1 MYDFYYI
8 GKFSLI
14 GIRKLTLVI
23 PIQSI
28 IIIYFLQCLAIDN
41 QSNKVMK
48 IRSCHS
54 WNISQ
59 WYVLKQSFMVYI
71 DYKYPEIN
79 KKNLP

>member
-41 QSNKVMK
+41 QKQQSYENKILIATVETFLNDM
-48 IRSCHS
+48 
-54 WNISQ
+54 
-59 WYVLKQSFMVYI
+59 F
-71 DYKYPEIN
+71 
-79 KKNLP
+79 